1 MNIKNLFFLFIRK
14 FTQYSLFFKKSTGN
28 PTTQRTFVAV
38 LRSLFLLP
46 VGQEGI
52 HQILQVLFIIVV
64 MKMIIRV
71 VF

>member
-14 FTQYSLFFKKSTGN
+14 FTQYSLFFKKSIGN